1 MTQHRADGRKSI
13 LVDGFLVAQL
23 CGHFQDLSQMGD
35 RMVKRKVV
43 KVCFLLVL
51 QKRFCLVAH
60 SWGRNVLFGGSQL

>member
-1 MTQHRADGRKSI
+1 MTQHTADGRKSI

-23 CGHFQDLSQMGD
+23 SGHFQDLSQMGD
-35 RMVKRKVV
+35 RMVKRNAV